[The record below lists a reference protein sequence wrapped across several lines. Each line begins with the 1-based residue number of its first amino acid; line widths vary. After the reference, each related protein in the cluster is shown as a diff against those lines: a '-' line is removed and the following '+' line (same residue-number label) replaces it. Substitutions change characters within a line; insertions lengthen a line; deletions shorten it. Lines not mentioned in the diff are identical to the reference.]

1 MQLLQRAYLTRSQ
14 CQDMCFRVQIGE
26 NEISLSALRA
36 FLLVRSSAQ
45 AGRRVEVTLLSDESL
60 PMLR

>member
-14 CQDMCFRVQIGE
+14 CQYTCFRVQIGE